1 MAGQKQPSG
10 KQKKFARLVA
20 AGSNKTAAYNSVYPA
35 NGGSP
40 QARKRTAYALA
51 SKPAIRELI
60 EHYEAQLVP
69 LGDLRTEQENALSNL
84 KYLAYDSPDHKVR
97 MAASVKLFELLEI
110 FRERQHKYKQ
120 IEQPA
125 VPLDEVVSELLQIAE
140 SQPAIELETVE
151 SDTSSD
157 PAELEIGPA
166 GESV

>member
-35 NGGSP
+35 KGGSP
-40 QARKRTAYALA
+40 QTRKRTAYALA

-69 LGDLRTEQENALSNL
+69 IGDLRAEQENMLSNL
-84 KYLAYDSPDHKVR
+84 KFLAYDSPDHRVR
-97 MAASVKLFELLEI
+97 MAASVRLFELLDV

-120 IEQPA
+120 IDQPA
-125 VPLDEVVSELLQIAE
+125 IPIDSIVTELLQLAE
-140 SQPAIELETVE
+140 SPPAIDSETA
-151 SDTSSD
+151 TD
-157 PAELEIGPA
+157 PTEPDSEATEETD
-166 GESV
+166 